1 MFVFVYFYTFMKGKA
16 MFKIFD
22 KEIDLLLSEMTLREK
37 LGQLNQ
43 PETPRAENVEEI
55 KSQIRRGEIGSILM
69 SVGATA
75 GNDAQGAI
83 DIDFYNELQRIAVEE
98 SPKGIPLIFGRD
110 VIHGH
115 RVAYPIP
122 LAMAASFNY
131 PLIEQCYR
139 DIAVEASND
148 SVHWSFAP
156 MLDLCHDARWG
167 RIIEGAG
174 EDSFIGANMA
184 RAVVRGFQGE
194 NLANSDSIA
203 ACAKHFIG
211 YGAAEGGR
219 DYHHTE
225 ISDYNL
231 YNNYLP
237 AFRAAV
243 DEGVATVMSSFND
256 INGQPV
262 TSSKFHLTDVLR
274 GKLDFE
280 GFVVSDYAAVKQL
293 IHNGVA
299 ENEGEAATLAINA
312 GVDMDMWDYC
322 YLNELEKAVADGTVS
337 IEKIDEAVRRV
348 LRVKF
353 AKGLFQKP
361 YCAPAEYDIEAH
373 RKNARKLA
381 AESMVLLKNE
391 NNALPLSKNSHV
403 SLEGP
408 FKSERRA
415 LLGSW
420 TLDAKEDET
429 PTLLEEMRK
438 KVKGTG
444 DVYTSRRSSELYD
457 NSIWIMNR
465 SQAIVLALGESHNTT
480 GENRNSSMIT
490 LSDTQKQIIANAK
503 ALKKKVIGVFFCG
516 RPLAMQGIAE
526 DFDAILYAWHSGTE
540 TAGAVADILYGDTVP
555 SGRLPVTMPRLVGH
569 IPLYYNCLSSGHDVN
584 SYYGENPDVCYVD
597 SVATP
602 YYPFG
607 FGLSYTTFDY
617 SDIACENSEIS
628 LEDIKNGKQFKFSV
642 TVKNTGD
649 FDSFET
655 VQLYIRDVVAQIC
668 RPLRE
673 LKAFEKVFINKGKQ
687 KDITLTL
694 GYKDLGYYTS
704 QGEFTVEKGK
714 FEIHIGENAL
724 TKRKLTVNII

>member
-1 MFVFVYFYTFMKGKA
+1 
-16 MFKIFD
+16 MFKRFD
-22 KEIDLLLSEMTLREK
+22 KEIDALLSKMTLREK

-43 PETPRAENVEEI
+43 PETPRADKVEEI
-55 KSQIRRGEIGSILM
+55 KSQVRRGEIGSILM

-75 GNDAQGAI
+75 GNDTQGAI
-83 DIDFYNELQRIAVEE
+83 NVSFYNELQRIAVEE
-98 SPKGIPLIFGRD
+98 SPNGIPLIFGRD

-115 RVAYPIP
+115 RTVYPIP

-139 DIAVEASND
+139 DIAEEASKD

-156 MLDLCHDARWG
+156 MLDMCHDPRWG

-174 EDSFIGANMA
+174 EDSFVGANMA
-184 RAVVRGFQGE
+184 RAVVKGFQGE
-194 NLANSDSIA
+194 DLADTDSIA

-243 DEGVATVMSSFND
+243 DAGVTTVMSSFND

-274 GKLDFE
+274 GKLGFE

-299 ENEGEAATLAINA
+299 ENESDAATLAFNA

-322 YLNELEKAVADGTVS
+322 YLNELENAVANGTVS
-337 IEKIDEAVRRV
+337 IERIDEAVRRV

-353 AKGLFQKP
+353 AKGLFEKP
-361 YCAPAEYDIEAH
+361 YCTHLEYDTTEH

-381 AESMVLLKNE
+381 SECMILLKND
-391 NNALPLSKNSHV
+391 NNALPLSKKSRI

-408 FKSERRA
+408 FKDERRA

-420 TLDAKEDET
+420 TLDGKAEET
-429 PTLLEEMRK
+429 PTLLEEMRR
-438 KVKGTG
+438 KVEGQG
-444 DVYTSRRSSELYD
+444 AVYTSNRADELYD
-457 NSIWIMNR
+457 NGIWIMNR
-465 SQAIVLALGESHNTT
+465 SEAIVLAIGESHNTT
-480 GENRNSSMIT
+480 GENRASSQIT
-490 LSDTQKQIIANAK
+490 LTASQKELIKQAR
-503 ALKKKVIGVFFCG
+503 ALNKKLIGIFFCG

-526 DFDAILYAWHSGTE
+526 DFDAILYAWHSGSE

-597 SVATP
+597 SKATP

-607 FGLSYTTFDY
+607 YGLSYTSFDY
-617 SDIACENSEIS
+617 SNINCEKNEIS
-628 LEDIKNGKQFKFSV
+628 LDGIKKGEYFKFSV
-642 TVKNTGD
+642 TVENTGD
-649 FDSFET
+649 FDSYET
-655 VQLYIRDVVAQIC
+655 VQLYIRDVVAKMS

-673 LKAFEKVFINKGKQ
+673 LKAFNKTYIKKDEKSNIEFN
-687 KDITLTL
+687 L

-704 QGEFTVEKGK
+704 QGEYVVEKGV
-714 FEIHIGENAL
+714 FEIYIGENAL
-724 TKRKLTVNII
+724 TKRKLIVKVV

>member
-1 MFVFVYFYTFMKGKA
+1 MYKN
-16 MFKIFD
+16 FD
-22 KEIDLLLSEMTLREK
+22 KKIDELLSKMTLREK

-43 PETPRAENVEEI
+43 PETPRADKVEEI
-55 KSQIRRGEIGSILM
+55 KEQVRRGEIGSILM

-83 DIDFYNELQRIAVEE
+83 DISFYNELQRIAVEE
-98 SPKGIPLIFGRD
+98 SPNGIPLIFGRD

-115 RVAYPIP
+115 RTVYPIP
-122 LAMAASFNY
+122 LAMTASFNFS
-131 PLIEQCYR
+131 LIEECYR
-139 DIAVEASND
+139 DIAVEAAND

-156 MLDLCHDARWG
+156 MLDLCHDPRWG
-167 RIIEGAG
+167 RIIEGTG
-174 EDSFIGANMA
+174 EDPLIGANMA
-184 RAVVRGFQGE
+184 CAVVKGFQGK
-194 NLANSDSIA
+194 NLADKNSIA

-219 DYHHTE
+219 DYHHSE

-231 YNNYLP
+231 HNYYLP

-243 DEGVATVMSSFND
+243 DTGVATVMSSFND

-262 TSSKFHLTDVLR
+262 TSGKYYLTDILR
-274 GKLDFE
+274 DRLGFN

-299 ENEGEAATLAINA
+299 ENEHAAATLAINA

-322 YLNELEKAVADGTVS
+322 YLNELEKAVQNGTVLV
-337 IEKIDEAVRRV
+337 ERIDEAVRRV
-348 LRVKF
+348 LRIKF
-353 AKGLFQKP
+353 AKGLFERP
-361 YCAPAEYDIEAH
+361 YCEPQAYDREAH
-373 RKNARKLA
+373 IKNAHKLA

-391 NNALPLSKNSHV
+391 NNALPLSKSSRV

-408 FKSERRA
+408 FKSERRV

-420 TLDAKEDET
+420 TLDGKAEET
-429 PTLLEEMRK
+429 PTLLEEMRS
-438 KVKGTG
+438 KVEGQG
-444 DVYTSRRSSELYD
+444 SVYTSRKADELYD

-465 SQAIVLALGESHNTT
+465 SEAIVLAIGESHNTT
-480 GENRNSSMIT
+480 GENRASSKIT
-490 LSDTQKQIIANAK
+490 LTDSQKELIKQAK
-503 ALKKKVIGVFFCG
+503 ALNKKIIGVFFCG
-516 RPLAMQGIAE
+516 RPLAMQDIA
-526 DFDAILYAWHSGTE
+526 DNFDAILYAWHSGSE

-569 IPLYYNCLSSGHDVN
+569 IPLYYNCMSSGHDVN

-607 FGLSYTTFDY
+607 YGLSYTTFNY
-617 SDIACENSEIS
+617 GDIVCENTEIS
-628 LEDIKNGKQFKFSV
+628 LDALKNGDAFKLSLELE
-642 TVKNTGD
+642 NTGIY
-649 FDSFET
+649 DSYET
-655 VQLYIRDVVAQIC
+655 VQLYINDCVANII

-673 LKAFEKVFINKGKQ
+673 LKSFKKLWLKKGQ
-687 KDITLTL
+687 KTAVEFCL
-694 GYKDLGYYTS
+694 GYKDLGYYTPN
-704 QGEFTVEKGK
+704 GDYTVEKGN
-714 FEIHIGENAL
+714 FAVYIGENSL
-724 TKRKLTVNII
+724 TKRKVIIKIV